1 LKKLLIVMLGCCLLL
16 GACGKKGPLIY
27 PELLAPAAPTNITAT
42 QNNQV
47 VRLVFNLPQVDQ
59 ARRTLI
65 DLEGLDVYRRV
76 LKSGTKPE
84 CGACTE
90 DFILFRKVFVVAPDG
105 LTKLQGSQAIVT
117 DNEVSAG
124 HDYSYYVIPFNKDAI
139 EGLRSALVVVGVIE
153 PPNSPVLKAVAEPTE
168 IKLAFEH
175 AGTRA
180 ANFVGYNLYR
190 SLKGQPFPL
199 FPYAR
204 VSAKDSA
211 YNDVGLTRSEMYRY
225 AATAVFKSPLGNFVE
240 GPMSAVVEIKLLDM

>member
-1 LKKLLIVMLGCCLLL
+1 MLGCCLLL
-16 GACGKKGPLIY
+16 VACGKKGPLIY

-42 QNNQV
+42 QNDKV

-59 ARRTLI
+59 ARRTLL

-90 DFILFRKVFVVAPDG
+90 DFILFRKVFVTAPDG

-117 DNEVSAG
+117 DNEVPVG
-124 HDYSYYVIPFNKDAI
+124 HDYSYYVIAFNKDAI
-139 EGLRSALVVVGVIE
+139 EGLRSTMVVAGVVE
-153 PPNSPVLKAVAEPTE
+153 PPKPPLLKAVAEPTE
-168 IKLAFEH
+168 IKLIFEH
-175 AGTRA
+175 TGSRA

-190 SLKGQPFPL
+190 SLKGQSFPL
-199 FPYAR
+199 FPYGR

-211 YNDVGLTRSEMYRY
+211 YNDVGLTRSEVYIY
-225 AATAVFKSPLGNFVE
+225 AATAVFKSPRGNLVE
-240 GPMSAVVEIKLLDM
+240 SPMSSAVEIKLLDM